1 MPWNPHLC
9 TAFHQQLHVP
19 PLSSLLGAPGSVW
32 PVHPSNTLHWIPQ
45 ALTPAAPVF
54 PSRQC
59 WGDNWVE
66 VTTETVFLEHLT

>member
-9 TAFHQQLHVP
+9 TAFHQQPHVP

-45 ALTPAAPVF
+45 APHSCSSSISISAVL
-54 PSRQC
+54 
-59 WGDNWVE
+59 G
-66 VTTETVFLEHLT
+66 